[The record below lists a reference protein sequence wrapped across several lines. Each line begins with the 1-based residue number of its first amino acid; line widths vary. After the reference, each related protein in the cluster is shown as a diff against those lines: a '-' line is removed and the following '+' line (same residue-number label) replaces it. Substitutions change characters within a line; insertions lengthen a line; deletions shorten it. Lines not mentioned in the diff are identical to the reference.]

1 MRNVNKP
8 NERLKFA
15 RERAGFGSA
24 AEAARALDVPE
35 VTYRAHESGT
45 RSFDQLTAQRYAK
58 AFGADWT
65 WILVGPTASPRP
77 MGVSSESAST
87 VTQEPVP
94 VPAQATMPKSVPVHG
109 TVVGGSVGDFEF
121 NGEVV
126 DYVRRPPGIANT
138 KGVFA
143 LYVSGDSMWP
153 RFRPGSLIYLNPSRP
168 PRPGDDVVIEMFG
181 KDGGAGPAYIKT
193 LKARTPLA
201 WICEQFTPPLTLE
214 YPAAQVRAVYRV
226 MTLEEL
232 LGV

>member
-1 MRNVNKP
+1 MRNVRTP
-8 NERLKFA
+8 SERLKWA

-24 AEAARALDVPE
+24 AEAARSLDVPD
-35 VTYRAHESGT
+35 VTYRAHEAGT
-45 RSFDQLTAQRYAK
+45 RGLDQPTAKRYAK
-58 AFGADWT
+58 ALGIAWVWLLT
-65 WILVGPTASPRP
+65 GEGPPASDLPA
-77 MGVSSESAST
+77 EDAST
-87 VTQEPVP
+87 VTRDPVP
-94 VPAQATMPKSVPVHG
+94 VPAQSTMPKSVPVHG

-153 RFRPGSLIYLNPSRP
+153 RYRPGALIYLNPSRP

-181 KDGGAGPAYIKT
+181 EAGDHGPAYIKT

-201 WICEQFTPPLTLE
+201 WVCEQFTPPMTIE
-214 YPAAQVRAVYRV
+214 YPSAKVRAVYRV